1 MNNYDDEFV
10 IIVALVAIIVCL
22 LGLISYLAYDNEKL
36 ETQVQ
41 TLQKC
46 QPAKII
52 WR

>member
-41 TLQKC
+41 TLTMTV
-46 QPAKII
+46 PVEDTF
-52 WR
+52 